1 MKLSLPSMR
10 MKVHFDEVKEGQLDG
25 HDYRPLNRITW
36 RSAIM
41 GLLVSMGGL
50 M

>member
-10 MKVHFDEVKEGQLDG
+10 MKVLFDEVKEGQLDG

-36 RSAIM
+36 RSAVM
-41 GLLVSMGGL
+41 GVLVSMGGL